1 MANKCMSIERGEYT
15 LYNGISVLGVKID
28 LGKMNR
34 GAYLAPQVIRDF
46 GLLKMLNSCIENLKD
61 IGDLSIRISDKLDI
75 DNNFKFNIRDTV
87 PDFEKISMAVS
98 NIISENY
105 FPLILGGDHSISI
118 GTISGIAKHYKNLG
132 IIWYDAHADVNTPE
146 TTITGSIYGMPL
158 AINLGLGYPELVGI
172 DGYSPKVKFENIVF
186 IGTRELDYGE
196 KNLLVNNDLTVFT
209 VNDVKK
215 LGMDKVIEKS
225 IDKLH
230 SKCDGIHL
238 SFDLDSL
245 NPNDAPG
252 VRTPCPIGLS
262 YEESILALRILNQSK
277 VVTSAEFVELNPF
290 LDVDY
295 KTTKIAIELIK
306 ALLVKR

>member
-1 MANKCMSIERGEYT
+1 M
-15 LYNGISVLGVKID
+15 D
-28 LGKMNR
+28 LGKVNR

-46 GLLKMLNSCIENLKD
+46 ELVKILDSCIKNLKD
-61 IGDLSIRISDKLDI
+61 IGDLSMKISDKLDI
-75 DNNFKFNIRDTV
+75 DNNFKFNIRDIV
-87 PDFEKISMAVS
+87 PDFEKINIAVS

-132 IIWYDAHADVNTPE
+132 VIWYDAHVDLNTPE

-158 AINLGLGYPELVGI
+158 AVNLGLGYPELVGI
-172 DGYSPKVKFENIVF
+172 DGYSPKVKFENIIF
-186 IGTRELDYGE
+186 IGTRELDDGE
-196 KNLLVNNDLTVFT
+196 KNLLINNDLTVFT

-215 LGMDKVIEKS
+215 LGMCKVMEKAL
-225 IDKLH
+225 DKLH
-230 SKCDGIHL
+230 LRCDGIHL

-245 NPNDAPG
+245 NPDDAPG

-262 YEESILALRILNQSK
+262 YEESILALKILNRSK
-277 VVTSAEFVELNPF
+277 LITSAEFVELNPF

-295 KTTKIAIELIK
+295 KTVKVTIELIR
-306 ALLVKR
+306 ALFC

>member
-1 MANKCMSIERGEYT
+1 M
-15 LYNGISVLGVKID
+15 D
-28 LGKMNR
+28 LGKVNR

-46 GLLKMLNSCIENLKD
+46 GLVKILDSCIKNLKD
-61 IGDLSIRISDKLDI
+61 IGDLSMKISDKLDI
-75 DNNFKFNIRDTV
+75 DNNFKFNIRDIV
-87 PDFEKISMAVS
+87 PDFEKINIAVS

-132 IIWYDAHADVNTPE
+132 VIWYDAHVDVNTPE

-158 AINLGLGYPELVGI
+158 AVNLGLGYPELVGI
-172 DGYSPKVKFENIVF
+172 DGYSPKVKFENIIF
-186 IGTRELDYGE
+186 IGTRELDDGE
-196 KNLLVNNDLTVFT
+196 KNLLINNDLTVFT

-215 LGMDKVIEKS
+215 LGMCKVMEKAL
-225 IDKLH
+225 DKLH
-230 SKCDGIHL
+230 LRCDGIHL

-245 NPNDAPG
+245 NPDDAPG

-262 YEESILALRILNQSK
+262 YEESILALKILNRSK
-277 VVTSAEFVELNPF
+277 LITSAEFVELNPF

-295 KTTKIAIELIK
+295 KTVKVTIELIR
-306 ALLVKR
+306 ALFC